1 MLTNQEKDEVIYMA
15 RQVMLMHRDIEWE
28 GWQQMVEDELL
39 ERGWLPEKRT
49 EALKLVGLYKKNTL

>member
-28 GWQQMVEDELL
+28 GWQQVVEDELL
-39 ERGWLPEKRT
+39 ARGWSIEKKN
-49 EALKLVGLYKKNTL
+49 EALKLVGLYKKHTL